1 MPSSSRFVKLGG
13 FALLIGIFIL
23 GSLHSASVDAS
34 ISAQATGTAASS
46 SAGPAMPQS
55 CPPLDTSAMMAATPQ
70 SMSAA
75 SKASTVPGYLN
86 LEIGA
91 VDACGVQ
98 VVQIFKGSMAT
109 GILQVDDIIVAVDC
123 VALADL
129 ANGSMATASASSVS
143 NCMSTNA
150 MAANP
155 SAMMGITGAM
165 SNATCMTA
173 GGTPRVTNLFFCIL
187 RQYHVGDTV
196 TLTLWRGSQQ
206 MNVQVVLE
214 AIPPSLL
221 ASAQATSAATA
232 VAPTATTGS
241 SAATATAAATTA
253 ATTAATGPATAT
265 APATP

>member
-123 VALADL
+123 VGLAGI
-129 ANGSMATASASSVS
+129 ANRR
-143 NCMSTNA
+143 N
-150 MAANP
+150 
-155 SAMMGITGAM
+155 
-165 SNATCMTA
+165 
-173 GGTPRVTNLFFCIL
+173 GT
-187 RQYHVGDTV
+187 
-196 TLTLWRGSQQ
+196 
-206 MNVQVVLE
+206 
-214 AIPPSLL
+214 
-221 ASAQATSAATA
+221 
-232 VAPTATTGS
+232 S
-241 SAATATAAATTA
+241 SARNVRKFINNDA
-253 ATTAATGPATAT
+253 
-265 APATP
+265 

>member
-75 SKASTVPGYLN
+75 STATAPGYLN

-98 VVQIFKGSMAT
+98 VVQIFKGSTAT

-143 NCMSTNA
+143 NCMSANA

-155 SAMMGITGAM
+155 SAMMGVASAM

-221 ASAQATSAATA
+221 ASAQVTSAATA

-253 ATTAATGPATAT
+253 ATAAPTGPATAT
-265 APATP
+265 ALATP